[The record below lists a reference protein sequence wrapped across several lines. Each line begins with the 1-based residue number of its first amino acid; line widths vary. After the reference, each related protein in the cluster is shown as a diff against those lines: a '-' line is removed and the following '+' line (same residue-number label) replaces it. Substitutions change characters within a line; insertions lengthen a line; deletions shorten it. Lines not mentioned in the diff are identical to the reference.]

1 MANYDP
7 NERRGKS
14 LDEIEAEELA
24 EKKKKFNLFD
34 KFAPKE
40 SKGVDPDEIPIA
52 DQPTLLNFFKFI
64 GRKFNQ
70 ILTAN
75 IMLVV
80 GNFPIFFFILAMS
93 GYLSDFT
100 TSPYYTVFAPLRGA
114 MLFNQSPAT
123 SALWT
128 IYSRQADIVV
138 YTTADYVLFGLTAL
152 LLITWGPVNA
162 GVTYLIRNLFRGKPV
177 MMWQDFKDTVK
188 RNFRQSLIYGIL
200 DIGIIVLIVYDIVF
214 FWLNYNLN
222 MVMSTLFFSA
232 LTMALLYF
240 FMRPYIYL
248 MIVTFDLSLFSMFKN
263 ALRFTVLGLK
273 RNFMFLLGTVAVFL
287 IEYFLMYAYFPLA
300 VIVPFVI
307 LPSLLVTMG
316 VYAAFPV
323 IKKYMIDPFYEE
335 VDVQEDEE
343 EEY

>member
-34 KFAPKE
+34 RFSGRE
-40 SKGVDPDEIPIA
+40 SAGVDPDEIPIA
-52 DQPTLLNFFKFI
+52 DQPTFLNFFKFL
-64 GRKFNQ
+64 GRKPNQ
-70 ILTAN
+70 ILTCN
-75 IMLVV
+75 IYLVV

-100 TSPYYTVFAPLRGA
+100 TSPYSSVFAPLRGA

-123 SALWT
+123 ASLWT

-138 YTTADYVLFGLTAL
+138 YTTADYVLFALTAL
-152 LLITWGPVNA
+152 LLFTWGPVTA
-162 GVTYLIRNLFRGKPV
+162 GVTYLIRNMFRGKPV
-177 MMWQDFKDTVK
+177 MMWQDFKDTIA
-188 RNFRQSLIYGIL
+188 RNWRQALIYGVVDIAIIALIL
-200 DIGIIVLIVYDIVF
+200 YDIMF

-232 LTMALLYF
+232 LTMALLYL
-240 FMRPYIYL
+240 FMRNYIWL
-248 MIVTFDLSLFSMFKN
+248 MIVTFDLSIFSMFKN
-263 ALRFTVLGLK
+263 ALRFAVLGMK
-273 RNFMFLLGTVAVFL
+273 RNFMFLLGCIAL
-287 IEYFLMYAYFPLA
+287 AAIEYFLMYAYFPLA

-307 LPSLLVTMG
+307 LPAMLVTMG
-316 VYAAFPV
+316 VYSAFPV

-335 VDVQEDEE
+335 VDVEE
-343 EEY
+343 EDD

>member
-1 MANYDP
+1 
-7 NERRGKS
+7 
-14 LDEIEAEELA
+14 
-24 EKKKKFNLFD
+24 
-34 KFAPKE
+34 
-40 SKGVDPDEIPIA
+40 
-52 DQPTLLNFFKFI
+52 
-64 GRKFNQ
+64 
-70 ILTAN
+70 
-75 IMLVV
+75 
-80 GNFPIFFFILAMS
+80 
-93 GYLSDFT
+93 
-100 TSPYYTVFAPLRGA
+100 
-114 MLFNQSPAT
+114 
-123 SALWT
+123 
-128 IYSRQADIVV
+128 
-138 YTTADYVLFGLTAL
+138 TTADYILFGLTAL

-240 FMRPYIYL
+240 FMRIYIYL
-248 MIVTFDLSLFSMFKN
+248 MIVTFDLSILSMFKN

-273 RNFMFLLGTVAVFL
+273 RNFMFLLGTVAVVL

>member
-1 MANYDP
+1 
-7 NERRGKS
+7 
-14 LDEIEAEELA
+14 
-24 EKKKKFNLFD
+24 
-34 KFAPKE
+34 
-40 SKGVDPDEIPIA
+40 
-52 DQPTLLNFFKFI
+52 
-64 GRKFNQ
+64 
-70 ILTAN
+70 
-75 IMLVV
+75 
-80 GNFPIFFFILAMS
+80 
-93 GYLSDFT
+93 
-100 TSPYYTVFAPLRGA
+100 
-114 MLFNQSPAT
+114 
-123 SALWT
+123 
-128 IYSRQADIVV
+128 
-138 YTTADYVLFGLTAL
+138 
-152 LLITWGPVNA
+152 
-162 GVTYLIRNLFRGKPV
+162 TYLIRNLFRGKPV

-188 RNFRQSLIYGIL
+188 RNFRQSLIFGIL
-200 DIGIIVLIVYDIVF
+200 DIGIMGLFVYDLVF

-222 MVMSTLFFSA
+222 MVLSTLFFSA

-240 FMRPYIYL
+240 FMRIYIYL
-248 MIVTFDLSLFSMFKN
+248 MIVTFDLSILSMFKN

>member
-34 KFAPKE
+34 KFSQRE
-40 SKGVDPDEIPIA
+40 SQGVDPDEIPIA
-52 DQPTLLNFFKFI
+52 DQPTLPNFFKFF
-64 GRKFNQ
+64 GRKLNQ
-70 ILTAN
+70 ILTCN
-75 IMLVV
+75 IYMIV

-123 SALWT
+123 ASLWT
-128 IYSRQADIVV
+128 LYSRQADIVV
-138 YTTADYVLFGLTAL
+138 YTTADYVLFALTGL
-152 LLITWGPVNA
+152 LLLTWGPMRA
-162 GVTYLIRNLFRGKPV
+162 GVTYLIRNMFRGKPV
-177 MMWQDFKDTVK
+177 MMWQDFKDTIA
-188 RNFRQSLIYGIL
+188 RNWNQALFFGIL
-200 DIGIIVLIVYDIVF
+200 DIGITGLIIYDIVF

-222 MVMSTLFFSA
+222 MVMSTMFFTS

-240 FMRPYIYL
+240 FMRHYIYL
-248 MIVTFDLSLFSMFKN
+248 MIITFDLSLFKMFKN

-273 RNFMFLLGTVAVFL
+273 RNFMVLLGTIAIAA
-287 IEYFLMYAYFPLA
+287 IEYFLMFAYFPLA

-335 VDVQEDEE
+335 VEVEDEE
-343 EEY
+343 

>member
-40 SKGVDPDEIPIA
+40 SAGVDPDEIPIA
-52 DQPTLLNFFKFI
+52 DQPTFVNFFKFL
-64 GRKFNQ
+64 GRKLNQ
-70 ILTAN
+70 ILTCN
-75 IMLVV
+75 IYMIA

-100 TSPYYTVFAPLRGA
+100 TSPYYSVFAPLRGA

-123 SALWT
+123 ASLWT

-152 LLITWGPVNA
+152 LLLTWGPVRA
-162 GVTYLIRNLFRGKPV
+162 GVTYLLRNMFRGKPV
-177 MMWQDFKDTVK
+177 MMWQDFKDTIA
-188 RNFRQSLIYGIL
+188 RNWRQALIYGMI
-200 DIGIIVLIVYDIVF
+200 DIGIVALIIYDIVF

-222 MVMSTLFFSA
+222 MMMSTMFFTS

-240 FMRPYIYL
+240 FMRHYIWM
-248 MIVTFDLSLFSMFKN
+248 MIITFDLSLFKMFKN

-273 RNFMFLLGTVAVFL
+273 RNFMVLLGTIAVAA

-307 LPSLLVTMG
+307 LPSLLVTIG
-316 VYAAFPV
+316 VYAVFPV
-323 IKKYMIDPFYEE
+323 VKKYMIDPFYEE
-335 VDVQEDEE
+335 VDVEEDEE
-343 EEY
+343 E